1 MPSTQVL
8 LLLVL
13 GVVLAAAAGAISG
26 MKIGAEATGK
36 ELAAML
42 GALYGPTAV
51 LPAVVMGLVILDIA
65 RQA

>member
-1 MPSTQVL
+1 MSSTQVF

-13 GVVLAAAAGAISG
+13 GVVLAAAAGAING
-26 MKIGAEATGK
+26 MKIGAEALGK
-36 ELAAML
+36 ELAAMM

-51 LPAVVMGLVILDIA
+51 LPALVVGLVILYVA